1 MDSNSYAKTIIVPD
15 GVGVVWE
22 QAKAVL
28 MVPLLRGM
36 VWVCLAMLIMTL
48 AEKLYLGVMVA
59 YLKLFRRRP
68 EKQYKWEAM
77 KKDNDLEVGDSA
89 YPMVLVQLPMCNEKK
104 VYQLSIGAACSLSW
118 PADRIIVQVLDDSS
132 DPTIKELVQEECR
145 KWAGKGVNIK
155 CESRENRKGFKA
167 GALKEGMKHSYVKLC
182 EYVVIFDADFQPDPD
197 FLVEQEVGSAVHA
210 FFGFNGTAGIW
221 RIAALN
227 DAGGW
232 KERTTVEDMDLGCR
246 AGIKGWK
253 FVFLGDVKVK
263 NELPS
268 SFKAYRFQQHRWSC
282 GPANLFKKMAIEIIT
297 NKKVSIW
304 KKVYLIYAFFFV
316 NKIVAH
322 IVTFTYYCLVLPAT
336 VLIPQV
342 QVPIWGALYVPLAVA
357 VLNVL
362 PTPRSFH
369 LVVLWMLFENVMSLH
384 RTVATFIG
392 LLEVGRVHEWVITE
406 KLGSALKAKTGSK
419 ALKKLPR
426 FRIGES
432 LKMKREELFALSWLG
447 TTNIAE
453 ALLLSTIDQVYS
465 SKIQAKLAG
474 RHSQISGGRST
485 SSRCNLYL
493 STEECTNSGGK
504 EVINHDNIHIEEQ
517 IVNHNVETVQDEEI
531 IEELVMIPGQS
542 HAMRLR
548 MLQIEVVKLTGFE
561 HKLRLRNQP
570 WFYQRFKKM

>member
-1 MDSNSYAKTIIVPD
+1 MVEVADERRAARVNKSDVDNASERTNAKTMQNAVGQQQNYFPPSSACIHKFAATRLRLPETEPEKMDSNSYAKTIIVPD

-59 YLKLFRRRP
+59 YVKLFRRRP

-77 KKDNDLEVGDSA
+77 KKDNDLEVGDSV

-145 KWAGKGVNIK
+145 RWAGKGVNIK

-197 FLVEQEVGSAVHA
+197 FLYRTIPYLVHNPNLALVQASWKFVNSDECMLTRMQEMSMDYHFRVEQEVGSAVHA
-210 FFGFNGTAGIW
+210 FFGFNGTAGVW

-253 FVFLGDVKVK
+253 FVFLGHVKVK

-426 FRIGES
+426 FRIGE
-432 LKMKREELFALSWLG
+432 RFG
-447 TTNIAE
+447 
-453 ALLLSTIDQVYS
+453 
-465 SKIQAKLAG
+465 
-474 RHSQISGGRST
+474 
-485 SSRCNLYL
+485 
-493 STEECTNSGGK
+493 
-504 EVINHDNIHIEEQ
+504 
-517 IVNHNVETVQDEEI
+517 
-531 IEELVMIPGQS
+531 
-542 HAMRLR
+542 RLR
-548 MLQIEVVKLTGFE
+548 TCFGRMT
-561 HKLRLRNQP
+561 
-570 WFYQRFKKM
+570 

>member
-1 MDSNSYAKTIIVPD
+1 MVF
-15 GVGVVWE
+15 GVVWE

-28 MVPLLRGM
+28 MGAIAKRYGVGVLGNVDHDAGGETLLGRHG
-36 VWVCLAMLIMTL
+36 LLTSNFSGEGH
-48 AEKLYLGVMVA
+48 EKA
-59 YLKLFRRRP
+59 
-68 EKQYKWEAM
+68 
-77 KKDNDLEVGDSA
+77 
-89 YPMVLVQLPMCNEKK
+89 VQ
-104 VYQLSIGAACSLSW
+104 
-118 PADRIIVQVLDDSS
+118 
-132 DPTIKELVQEECR
+132 ELVQEECR

-197 FLVEQEVGSAVHA
+197 FLYRTIPYLVHNPNLALVQASWKFVNSDECMLTRMQEMSMDYHFRVEQEVGSAVHA
-210 FFGFNGTAGIW
+210 FFGFNGTAGVW

-253 FVFLGDVKVK
+253 FVFLGDV
-263 NELPS
+263 
-268 SFKAYRFQQHRWSC
+268 
-282 GPANLFKKMAIEIIT
+282 
-297 NKKVSIW
+297 KKVSIW

-485 SSRCNLYL
+485 SSWCNLYL

-504 EVINHDNIHIEEQ
+504 AVINHDNIHIEEQ

>member
-1 MDSNSYAKTIIVPD
+1 MSMDYH
-15 GVGVVWE
+15 
-22 QAKAVL
+22 
-28 MVPLLRGM
+28 
-36 VWVCLAMLIMTL
+36 
-48 AEKLYLGVMVA
+48 
-59 YLKLFRRRP
+59 FR
-68 EKQYKWEAM
+68 
-77 KKDNDLEVGDSA
+77 
-89 YPMVLVQLPMCNEKK
+89 
-104 VYQLSIGAACSLSW
+104 
-118 PADRIIVQVLDDSS
+118 
-132 DPTIKELVQEECR
+132 
-145 KWAGKGVNIK
+145 
-155 CESRENRKGFKA
+155 
-167 GALKEGMKHSYVKLC
+167 
-182 EYVVIFDADFQPDPD
+182 
-197 FLVEQEVGSAVHA
+197 VEQEVGSAVHA
-210 FFGFNGTAGIW
+210 FFGFNGTAGVW

-282 GPANLFKKMAIEIIT
+282 GPANLFKKMAIEIMT
-297 NKKVSIW
+297 NKKLSIW

-426 FRIGES
+426 FRIGE
-432 LKMKREELFALSWLG
+432 R
-447 TTNIAE
+447 
-453 ALLLSTIDQVYS
+453 
-465 SKIQAKLAG
+465 
-474 RHSQISGGRST
+474 
-485 SSRCNLYL
+485 
-493 STEECTNSGGK
+493 

-531 IEELVMIPGQS
+531 IEEPVMIPGQS

-561 HKLRLRNQP
+561 HKLRLSNQP